1 MSKRGDI
8 YLRRDIER
16 AWGDDPFAK
25 ARAQQGEI
33 FRDKENRRTL
43 RFQLAERG
51 YFLKLHQGVGWL
63 EIFKNLLHLRLPVI
77 GASNEYAA
85 IRCLEKV
92 GVDTLSVAGYGKRGR
107 NPARQLSFLVTDE
120 LQQVESLEDFCARW
134 PQQPP
139 GYTQKRVL
147 IGKVA
152 TLSRTLHD
160 QGMNHR
166 DYYLC
171 HLLLDV
177 REPVTAA
184 NIRAKKLYVMDLH
197 RAQIRRRVP
206 RRWLVKDL
214 GALYYSALEIGLT
227 QRDVLRF
234 IRVYSGLPL
243 NQTLRA
249 DSGLWRAVRMR
260 AAKIYRRDF
269 GREPVFP
276 L

>member
-1 MSKRGDI
+1 MSRNGDL

-16 AWGDDPFAK
+16 AWGDAPFAK
-25 ARAQQGEI
+25 ARAQQGQI
-33 FRDKENRRTL
+33 FRDKEGRRTL
-43 RFQLAERG
+43 RFELGGRG

-63 EIFKNLLHLRLPVI
+63 EIFKNLLQLRLPVI
-77 GASNEYAA
+77 GASNEYLA

-92 GVDTLSVAGYGKRGR
+92 GLDTLTVAGYGKRGR

-139 GYTQKRVL
+139 DYTQKKAL
-147 IGKVA
+147 IHKVA

-171 HLLLDV
+171 HLLLDM
-177 REPVTAA
+177 REPATAA

-214 GALYYSALEIGLT
+214 GALYYSALGIGLT
-227 QRDVLRF
+227 RRDVLRF

-243 NQTLRA
+243 NQVLPA
-249 DSGLWRAVRMR
+249 DPGLWRAIR
-260 AAKIYRRDF
+260 ARAGKIYRRDF
-269 GREPVFP
+269 GRDPAFP